1 MDSRDSQSIRRQMTN
16 PLDPPSNDKKPDQEP
31 AAEKASGSSGLS
43 YDDVVKMQAK
53 DEAARAQADA
63 EKTGRAAQM
72 ERSGGQASQPAPS
85 ALSPF
90 TYQMG
95 HKPQFQIR
103 KAEFLHEKLERPV
116 ADLKPLVDKFLK
128 ETPRPDEHG
137 LTADQQREL
146 EATREMLARVTNAD
160 DALATALELAKL
172 YKHLQYIEEAKKAT
186 DLSLGI
192 DPESHLGRELFKE
205 LEHLHL
211 PEMGGAGTRPASAQF
226 SKARL
231 REKIQGLAAGR
242 VIVVGDMVID
252 EFLEGAPE
260 RISREAPVLILEHV
274 NTELVLG
281 GAANAAHNVTALGGG
296 CHGIGVCGRDSYSG
310 KLAELFEVAGISQ
323 GLVQDPSRP
332 TSVKTR
338 ILSRSHSFRQQL
350 LRLDRMSHQPVD
362 PAVESLLIERLKQVA
377 GQYSAIL
384 LSDYRGGVIT
394 DAVARACSVIAA
406 ERGMKIVVDAQDRLD
421 RFQQV
426 TLLTP
431 NEPDVERAVG
441 FKIDS
446 QESLERAGNKLLLLT
461 GAHALLV
468 TRGAQGMALFRPD
481 CGIVKLPPFNK
492 QEVFDV
498 TGAGDTVAATM
509 SLALAT
515 GCDFVEAM
523 ALGNL
528 AAGIVV
534 GKPGTATTS
543 QSELLE
549 ALEFSDLPE

>member
-63 EKTGRAAQM
+63 EKTRRAAQM

-103 KAEFLHEKLERPV
+103 KAEFLHEKLERP
-116 ADLKPLVDKFLK
+116 A
-128 ETPRPDEHG
+128 
-137 LTADQQREL
+137 ADQQREL

-242 VIVVGDMVID
+242 LIVVGDMVID